1 MELPTPC
8 PHEPRWGARRLA
20 VAEVEL
26 RREFPNVSSHAVHE
40 AIEIVHESFDRAR
53 ILDSCRCWL
62 PATFGSESVTKGRS
76 RPSAN
81 RTASRGGGDPG

>member
-1 MELPTPC
+1 MGLPTPC
-8 PHEPRWGARRLA
+8 PHEPRWEARRLT

-53 ILDSCRCWL
+53 IRDFVPLLVARDVRQ
-62 PATFGSESVTKGRS
+62 GVRHQGGS